1 MNIKRL
7 GRIKSEINRVLSDA
21 IYNGLKDNRVNPS
34 ITSITKVS
42 ITNDL
47 GICYVG
53 ISVLGDEKAKERAIN
68 GLESANGYFKKR
80 IAETLGLRHTPKL
93 VFKLDESFEKG
104 LMMNE
109 LISKVSREDEK
120 KREIY
125 GTNEVDE
132 EE

>member
-7 GRIKSEINRVLSDA
+7 GRIESEINRVLSDA

-47 GICYVG
+47 GICYVK
-53 ISVLGDEKAKERAIN
+53 ISVLGDEKAKAKAIN
-68 GLESANGYFKKR
+68 GLESATGYFKKR
-80 IAETLGLRHTPKL
+80 LAESLDLRHTPKL
-93 VFKLDESFEKG
+93 IFKLDESFEKG
-104 LMMNE
+104 LLMNE
-109 LISKVSREDEK
+109 LISKVSREDEE

-125 GTNEVDE
+125 GTNEE
-132 EE
+132 E